1 MEGSEGG
8 ESMMVRER
16 GWEVAEGGGGGGE
29 VAEGGVLMV
38 EQGNILTLL
47 SFSGILHDK
56 GSACRTPLSV

>member
-16 GWEVAEGGGGGGE
+16 DWEVAEGG
-29 VAEGGVLMV
+29 VWMV